1 MNFYNTI
8 YIKDYTYLLPED
20 KIAKYPL
27 PERDSSK
34 LLVFKDGNISETL
47 FSEID
52 NYLINNSLIV
62 FNNTK
67 VIQARLLFE
76 KDSGAKIEIFC
87 LEPFLPSD
95 YEMSFQSKQKV
106 QWKCIIGNAKK
117 WKTGKVFKYFKWQG
131 NSYQIQATKLQQ
143 LPDAWIVELEW
154 NGLFSFSEIIEING
168 LTPIPPYLNR
178 ESEELDKSRYQTI
191 YSKRK
196 GSVAAPTAGLHFTEK
211 IFSKL
216 KKNNIKISE
225 ISLHVGAGTFKPV
238 KTETISEHEMHTEH
252 FIVSKNE
259 IKNLIENAGKII
271 AVGTTSVRTL
281 ESIFWFGVKVLNNNK
296 LIPSELHLNQWEV
309 YHLETE
315 IEAHDALKA
324 LVNYLEFNEL
334 EFFEAATQIMIV
346 PGYKFK
352 IVNVLITN
360 FHQPQSTLL
369 LLIAA
374 FIGEKWKEV
383 YNFAL
388 EKKFRFLSYGDS
400 SLLIP

>member
-1 MNFYNTI
+1 MNFYNQI
-8 YIKDYTYLLPED
+8 YIKNYIYLLPD
-20 KIAKYPL
+20 SKIAKYPL

-34 LLVFKDGNISETL
+34 LLVFKDGNIWETL

-52 NYLINNSLIV
+52 NYLTNNSLIV
-62 FNNTK
+62 FNTTK

-76 KDSGAKIEIFC
+76 KESGAKIEIFC

-117 WKTGKVFKYFKWQG
+117 WKLGKISRYFKWQG

-191 YSKRK
+191 YSKHK

-211 IFSKL
+211 VFSKL
-216 KKNNIKISE
+216 KKKNINISE

-238 KTETISEHEMHTEH
+238 KTDSVSDHEMHTEH
-252 FIVSKNE
+252 FIVNKDV
-259 IKNLIENAGKII
+259 IMNLLENTGKII

-281 ESIFWFGVKVLNNNK
+281 ESVYWLGVKVLKNNK
-296 LIPSELHLNQWEV
+296 LQSKDLHLNQWEV
-309 YHLETE
+309 YHLQAK
-315 IEAHDALKA
+315 IEAYEALRA
-324 LVNYLEFNEL
+324 LYNYLELNDL
-334 EFFEAATQIMIV
+334 DYIEATTQIMIV

-383 YNFAL
+383 YNFAI
-388 EKKFRFLSYGDS
+388 ENNFRFLSYGDS